1 MKITL
6 KWVLKI
12 LSSLFGLSGVFG
24 LAFTVWF
31 ASREETSAVF
41 LLFLSV
47 GFAVDLYLIF
57 VAYLVWFRFSPRAVR
72 HFSAVL
78 TIVLLSYV
86 LDVLRGQVGDG
97 PVSDHPWYGYFMIG
111 GLFLGFW
118 AWVFLDGL
126 LNRILFPVASATDS
140 SSGSR
145 DVQPVSAIDDN
156 ETANHRQ
163 I

>member
-1 MKITL
+1 M
-6 KWVLKI
+6 
-12 LSSLFGLSGVFG
+12 G
-24 LAFTVWF
+24 WF

-47 GFAVDLYLIF
+47 GFSVDLYLIF

-78 TIVLLSYV
+78 TIVVLSYV

-118 AWVFLDGL
+118 AWVFLHGL
-126 LNRILFPVASATDS
+126 LNGILFPLAPVTALSNSQNESQSANE
-140 SSGSR
+140 
-145 DVQPVSAIDDN
+145 IDDQR
-156 ETANHRQ
+156 AARP
-163 I
+163 

>member
-1 MKITL
+1 MKVTL
-6 KWVLKI
+6 KWVLKVVA
-12 LSSLFGLSGVFG
+12 SLFGLSGVFG
-24 LAFTVWF
+24 LAFMGWF

-41 LLFLSV
+41 LLFVSV
-47 GFAVDLYLIF
+47 GLVIDLYLIF

-72 HFSAVL
+72 HSSAVL

-97 PVSDHPWYGYFMIG
+97 HVSDHPWYGYFMVG

-126 LNRILFPVASATDS
+126 LNRILFPVAPVTALSSEQDESQSANE
-140 SSGSR
+140 
-145 DVQPVSAIDDN
+145 IDDQR
-156 ETANHRQ
+156 APRP
-163 I
+163 